1 MESGKVVIK
10 GSLKGITGDLAKNI
24 LTILLCSI
32 IYLFSKSY
40 KSNLLVKHNIDTSF
54 FNYLL
59 KFDDITVVSILALIF
74 LVIIIIALIAIS
86 TIIKTLGLFYHL
98 FRMTTFDFN
107 SGKVVDRAYSYPM
120 NRTIDENKFN
130 EIINVNIEQGLFQRI
145 FNTGTLY
152 VEYIAINTVDSQ
164 LRHIEI
170 PCVAKPFA
178 QKNKLL

>member
-1 MESGKVVIK
+1 MENGKVIIK
-10 GSLKGITGDLAKNI
+10 GSFRGITGDLVKNV
-24 LTILLCSI
+24 LTILLCI
-32 IYLFSKSY
+32 IIFFFSKSY
-40 KSNLLVKHNIDTSF
+40 KNNIVIEHNIDTSF

-59 KFDDITVVSILALIF
+59 KFEDITAVSILALIYLIIIIIV
-74 LVIIIIALIAIS
+74 LVIISSIV
-86 TIIKTLGLFYHL
+86 KTLGLFYHL
-98 FRMTTFDFN
+98 LRITTFDFN
-107 SGKVVDRAYSYPM
+107 SGKVVDKAYSYPM

-152 VEYIAINTVDSQ
+152 VEYIAVNTVDSQ

-178 QKNKLL
+178 QKNRLL